1 MTVAATTHLTASPPH
16 RLTAA
21 APQVR
26 TKFDG
31 QERFQHAISPLTGED
46 TPLRESSYDL
56 LKTAATRCAF
66 RRLYNE
72 LDRDALQV

>member
-1 MTVAATTHLTASPPH
+1 M
-16 RLTAA
+16 
-21 APQVR
+21 R

-72 LDRDALQV
+72 LDRDSLQV